1 MYCIYIIKC
10 MLCNSFYIG
19 QTVDIDS
26 RLYTHINNIKK
37 FKMFITD
44 KCVAIHFN
52 LKNHNYLRD
61 FSIYIIKKD
70 VTPLNKRLMCESFFL
85 IIIQFG
91 ISTRGRL
98 EFVYFNK
105 MLVFSIIIIYKSSA
119 NKIIKI
125 K

>member
-1 MYCIYIIKC
+1 